1 MLLPTHLNLPTVR
14 ATTVRLDTPVVGS
27 LWVPCNIDVPS
38 HLLAEREKAL
48 CVFLNSSIGILS
60 LLGDRTNK
68 KPTYPNLSIDDLRKL
83 TVPDFTE
90 IGEKRNP
97 NARISLRLTR
107 RPHPPHPVTDGLM
120 RHPPR
125 TRRRH
130 LRHPRNRPRN
140 RPHHPPQPSRRALSH
155 RQAIRRNHCLMSLSH
170 FRETIFLN
178 HDSNNSAISNSHQ
191 CYFSPGSAIS
201 APDSAISSRDVKA
214 GLALTQCKKC
224 QNFPKTFPRMYAV
237 LFPHHDPTPRCH
249 SREVVSSPHWDP
261 VAQFPP
267 PVFPSVLGV

>member
-1 MLLPTHLNLPTVR
+1 MLPTHLNLPTVR

-83 TVPDFTE
+83 TVPNFTA

-97 NARISLRLTR
+97 DTRIGLRLAR
-107 RPHPPHPVTDGLM
+107 QPHPPHPVANGLL

-125 TRRRH
+125 TRRRR
-130 LRHPRNRPRN
+130 LRRPPHRPRN
-140 RPHHPPQPSRRALSH
+140 RPHHPPQPRRRAVSH
-155 RQAIRRNHCLMSLSH
+155 RQAIHRNECLMSLSH

-191 CYFSPGSAIS
+191 CQFGPW
-201 APDSAISSRDVKA
+201 
-214 GLALTQCKKC
+214 QCHFGPRQCHFIQRPQSWPSFDAVPKVPEFP
-224 QNFPKTFPRMYAV
+224 QNFFPKCTPCCSPTRPYAPPSLPR
-237 LFPHHDPTPRCH
+237 
-249 SREVVSSPHWDP
+249 SRYSTALGQYQSWG
-261 VAQFPP
+261 PP
-267 PVFPSVLGV
+267 